1 MSRHLFAKRRRGVC
15 QNERVKG
22 SMKLLYVIEHISTVG
37 GLERILIDKMNA
49 LAAEPEF
56 EVVLMTIWQDDNRP
70 AFPLDERLGQI
81 CLGVEKPKSVIGWL
95 TTMPKVLSIYNN
107 KVRAIAPDV
116 AIHFRAMGAMLT
128 AFSSWKGYTVF
139 EAHTARQYSNHRW
152 LYPLM
157 ERRADVVVCLTQ
169 GDARNYPKARRV
181 EVISN
186 FVRTHAVPASE
197 AERRCLFV
205 GRLCPEKAPLR
216 LVRLW
221 KSIVARH
228 PDWKLDIYGEGELE
242 DTVRKEIINLGIG
255 DSVVMHG
262 YISDMAEVYSRGG
275 ILLLCSRTEGLPMVL
290 IEAQNYG
297 LPAVSTDCPYGPAD
311 IIKDGDNGFLV
322 PQDNDAAFV
331 DAVSSLIADASLR
344 TKMAER
350 ARKTSGRYSREK
362 IMEDWIK
369 LFLER

>member
-1 MSRHLFAKRRRGVC
+1 MSRHLFAKWRRGVC
-15 QNERVKG
+15 QNEWTKA

-56 EVVLMTIWQDDNRP
+56 EVALMTIWQDDDRP
-70 AFPLDERLGQI
+70 AFPLDERVGRV
-81 CLGVEKPKSVIGWL
+81 CLGVEKPKSAIDWL
-95 TTMPKVLSIYNN
+95 ATVPHVLHIYNN
-107 KVRAIAPDV
+107 KVRAIAPDAV
-116 AIHFRAMGAMLT
+116 VHFRAMGAMLT
-128 AFSSWKGYTVF
+128 AFSSWHGFTVF
-139 EAHTARQYSNHRW
+139 EAHTARSHSNHRW

-169 GDARNYPKARRV
+169 GDACNYTKARRV
-181 EVISN
+181 EVIPN
-186 FVRTHAVPASE
+186 FVRPHVVPFCE
-197 AERRCLFV
+197 GKKRCLFV
-205 GRLCPEKAPLR
+205 GRLCSEKDPLR

-221 KSIVARH
+221 KSIVACH
-228 PDWKLDIYGEGELE
+228 PEWTLDIYGAGEQE
-242 DTVRKEIINLGIG
+242 EAVRKEITHLGIG

-262 YISDMAEVYSRGG
+262 YISDMSEVYAQGG

-322 PQDNDAAFV
+322 PQDNDGAFV
-331 DAVSSLIADASLR
+331 DAVSSLMADASLR
-344 TKMAER
+344 TRMAER
-350 ARKTSGRYSREK
+350 ARKTSARYSMEK
-362 IMEDWIK
+362 IMEDWRK